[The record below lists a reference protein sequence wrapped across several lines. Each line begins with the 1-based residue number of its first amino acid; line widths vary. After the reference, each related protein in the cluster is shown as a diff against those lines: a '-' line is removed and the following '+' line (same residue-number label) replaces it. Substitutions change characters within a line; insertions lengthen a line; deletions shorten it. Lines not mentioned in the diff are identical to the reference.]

1 MFARKLG
8 LLVLEPDGEK
18 PVPKPWLD
26 QFFLRSFTGHSAF
39 DHVLPVADGEIE
51 AGFEVDAELA
61 RRELEQWLR
70 GRKTIAPD
78 ARVLLRESEE
88 K

>member
-8 LLVLEPDGEK
+8 LLVLDPDGEK

-39 DHVLPVADGEIE
+39 DHVLPVADGQVE
-51 AGFEVDAELA
+51 AGFEVEAELA
-61 RRELEQWLR
+61 RCELEQWLR
-70 GRKTIAPD
+70 GRKAIVAG
-78 ARVLLRESEE
+78 ARVLLRENS
-88 K
+88 